1 MVESEQQTVRRMVDN
16 PAPDFELPAT
26 GGKTF
31 RLSRAKG
38 APLVLYFYPKD
49 NTPGCTAEGQ
59 QFRDL
64 YLEFQKLGC
73 AIYGASRDS
82 IKSHEAF
89 KAKMRF
95 PFDLLSDDEEA
106 ACKLY
111 GVIKMKN
118 MYGRKV
124 RGIERSTFAIDAKG
138 AVRREWRGVRVPGHV
153 QEVLDFMKTLKP

>member
-1 MVESEQQTVRRMVDN
+1 MVESQQQHVRRMVDS

-26 GGKTF
+26 GGKMF

-64 YLEFQKLGC
+64 YPEFQKVGC

-95 PFDLLSDDEEA
+95 PFDLLSDEEEA

-118 MYGRKV
+118 MYARKV
-124 RGIERSTFAIDAKG
+124 RGIERSTFAIDTKG
-138 AVRREWRGVRVPGHV
+138 ILRREWRGVRVPGHV
-153 QEVLDFMKTLKP
+153 QEVLEFVRTLK

>member
-1 MVESEQQTVRRMVDN
+1 MIELEQQRVPRMVDK

-31 RLSRAKG
+31 RLSRAKN

-64 YLEFQKLGC
+64 YPEFQKLGC

-89 KAKMRF
+89 KARMKF
-95 PFDLLSDDEEA
+95 PFDLLSDEEEA

-138 AVRREWRGVRVPGHV
+138 ILRREWRGVRVPGHV
-153 QEVLDFMKTLKP
+153 QEVLEFMKTLK